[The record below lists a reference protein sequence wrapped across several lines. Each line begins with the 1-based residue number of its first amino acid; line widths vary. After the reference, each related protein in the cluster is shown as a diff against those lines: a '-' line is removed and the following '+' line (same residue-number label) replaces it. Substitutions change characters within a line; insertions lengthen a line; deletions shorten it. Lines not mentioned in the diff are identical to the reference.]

1 MVRRREGGTHDDFQE
16 DVITTACWPLHSLY
30 GVWGEGGDVG
40 VVECLLLLLFS
51 FHLLCALAL
60 GGLTMSHHSLP
71 GLPQSG
77 RSKMEGREEGR
88 FGGELG
94 AWIGKSPKG

>member
-1 MVRRREGGTHDDFQE
+1 MAFGGR
-16 DVITTACWPLHSLY
+16 
-30 GVWGEGGDVG
+30 GDVG

-60 GGLTMSHHSLP
+60 EGLAMMDGSLSELP